1 MKAKTKELLNLISKK
16 KAEMRE
22 AKINALIHEHTLKE
36 KQKRMENRT
45 PFDEWYDTWWERHEE
60 KMSRYYMELDRRIDE
75 RLNKDVAKIHKQLF
89 GY

>member
-16 KAEMRE
+16 KAEMRG

-45 PFDEWYDTWWERHEE
+45 PFDEWYDTWNTQAT
-60 KMSRYYMELDRRIDE
+60 L
-75 RLNKDVAKIHKQLF
+75 RLLNFFFI
-89 GY
+89 

>member
-16 KAEMRE
+16 KAEMRG

-45 PFDEWYDTWWERHEE
+45 PFDEWYDTWKIEPHSMNGMIHGGSAMRKRCPDIIWSWTEE
-60 KMSRYYMELDRRIDE
+60 
-75 RLNKDVAKIHKQLF
+75 
-89 GY
+89 